1 MRKKINI
8 AIDGHSSCGKST
20 IAKSISQKF
29 HMIYVDTG
37 AMYRA
42 VTLFCLKNN
51 LIFEGDVNRKA
62 LKEILDDIILSF
74 TYNNKNAYSETLL
87 NGINVENDIR
97 GLEVSKNVSFIA
109 KIPFVRRKLVD
120 LQKEI
125 GRHKNVVMDGRD
137 IGTKVFPDADVKF
150 FITANIHVRAARRFK
165 EMNSLDVCFEQVLNN
180 LKMRDENDTNR
191 EINPL
196 RMASDAIL
204 VDNSEMSLDQQ
215 NDFIFAEIKKILENE
230 S

>member
-51 LIFEGDVNRKA
+51 LIIEGNVNRKA
-62 LKEILDDIILSF
+62 LKEFLDDIILSF
-74 TYNNKNAYSETLL
+74 TYNYKNASSETLL
-87 NGINVENDIR
+87 NGKNVENDIR

-137 IGTKVFPDADVKF
+137 IGTKVFPDADIKF
-150 FITANIHVRAARRFK
+150 FITANINVRAERRFK
-165 EMNSLDVCFEQVLNN
+165 EMNILDVSFAQVLKNI
-180 LKMRDENDTNR
+180 KMRDENDINR

-204 VDNSEMSLDQQ
+204 VDNSDMSLDQQ
-215 NDFIFAEIKKILENE
+215 NNFIFAEIEKVLENE